1 MCSSDDDFQLMST
14 IINKTLNID
23 VLVLMGANIANDVA
37 NKQFSETTIGACSEE
52 NGRYFYELFSR
63 AAPIPLFTDTSN
75 TKYSAGKYLQVQ
87 VPIPSTLK

>member
-1 MCSSDDDFQLMST
+1 MYVS
-14 IINKTLNID
+14 
-23 VLVLMGANIANDVA
+23 A
-37 NKQFSETTIGACSEE
+37 
-52 NGRYFYELFSR
+52 R